1 MSFLFLCNIHSTQ
14 TFFVD
19 NFRCYELEGEREGF
33 YLSHQVRNGKY
44 TVILAI
50 AIETRVTNS
59 AAPSS
64 SNKKL
69 KGDKKKDQMY
79 QIYRPNTGLQFRHE
93 SQAELDKKYKKVL
106 NKEAEKHWTQQYD
119 ASVNTCSHA
128 YWRGT
133 CRMVSVGMD
142 CEVNIDISKHIL
154 I

>member
-1 MSFLFLCNIHSTQ
+1 M
-14 TFFVD
+14 
-19 NFRCYELEGEREGF
+19 EGEREGF

-44 TVILAI
+44 TSILAI

-64 SNKKL
+64 STKKL
-69 KGDKKKDQMY
+69 KSDKKKDQMF

-93 SQAELDKKYKKVL
+93 SQAELDKKYKKVQSD
-106 NKEAEKHWTQQYD
+106 EAEKHWIQQYD

-133 CRMVSVGMD
+133 CRMVSVGLD
-142 CEVNIDISKHIL
+142 CEVNILIL
-154 I
+154 FYFAIKMSEV